1 MEKHICD
8 YGCGQEGIYQLK
20 CGKWCCSKFVSK
32 CPEMRRKNSSG
43 VKNSFLKG
51 IRKPSSG
58 MLGKIPWNKGKKLEE
73 CFSEERVK
81 KIKLKLKNGGLK
93 GASYWKSLSENKKS
107 EFRRHRS
114 EEMKRRYA
122 SGWESTAGRCKKYK
136 FESKTG
142 YICLVDG
149 TWELKFANLLDKS
162 NYKWERNIKRFPYI
176 NENLKNSTYT
186 PDFYISDLDLYIEIK
201 GYETEKDRCKW
212 RDFPHKLIVLKK
224 EEYKLFDL
232 ENLEIILNK
241 GKIFNKD

>member
-20 CGKWCCSKFVSK
+20 CGKWCCSKSINS
-32 CPEMRRKNSSG
+32 CLGMRKKNSQSI
-43 VKNSFLKG
+43 KNLLKDES
-51 IRKPSSG
+51 KSKTWG
-58 MLGKIPWNKGKKLEE
+58 MTGKIPWNKGKKLDE
-73 CFSEERVK
+73 CFSQDKVIELKEK
-81 KIKLKLKNGGLK
+81 FKQNGHNFKLNWKNV
-93 GASYWKSLSENKKS
+93 SENKKS

-142 YICLVDG
+142 YTCLVDG

-186 PDFYISDLDLYIEIK
+186 PDFYISDLDLYVEIK

-232 ENLEIILNK
+232 ENLEIILAK